1 MSGDREARILA
12 ACETIEVGKD
22 TFKLRPVVAQ
32 HLCDLEREAL
42 SFYKRQY
49 LETFSKNADL
59 LGNGKGDELILRKLE
74 EVARWDLQDLPQKV
88 AFDVSSIPIT
98 KRLRRWIVANCPALP
113 DTEGG
118 QRAIIANALDIQKIK
133 PEEVKE
139 LSGKTPSMGYI
150 RYDQWWVT
158 SLMSGMISFITSS
171 IRSEHPEVTDKQ
183 VAQWPFDKVAE
194 AARKVESI
202 TTASV
207 GNI

>member
-1 MSGDREARILA
+1 MATERESRILG
-12 ACETIEVGKD
+12 ACETIKVGED

-98 KRLRRWIVANCPALP
+98 KRLRRWIVANYPALP

-118 QRAIIANALDIQKIK
+118 QRAIVANALDIQKIK
-133 PEEVKE
+133 MEEVKE
-139 LSGKTPSMGYI
+139 LSGKAPLMGYV